1 MLLKPMRFKD
11 YTWPHNPEIYAVE
24 YRRQIA
30 AHKIPLGG
38 WYLQDLGRTYRIFR
52 GEGIFAGE
60 RAYEEFQTLAEVFD
74 QTGPGLLVH
83 PVWRTVSAY
92 FVTLELM
99 EEPKRDDGRRIVID
113 GTSPILSCTL
123 REDHYGVLTEVLVI
137 DKTRNVSY
145 SVQNRDMLDRGGQC
159 RRVVYTPGQ
168 STWAAMRY
176 TGEYQIRQS
185 REEELTIELGLAGC
199 FPAFPGDTV
208 RLELEAMGL
217 SGEYRVA
224 EAENTA
230 SPETGEVCTLI
241 LRERI

>member
-99 EEPKRDDGRRIVID
+99 EEPLPDYVRYRF
-113 GTSPILSCTL
+113 SFW
-123 REDHYGVLTEVLVI
+123 ED
-137 DKTRNVSY
+137 S
-145 SVQNRDMLDRGGQC
+145 
-159 RRVVYTPGQ
+159 
-168 STWAAMRY
+168 
-176 TGEYQIRQS
+176 
-185 REEELTIELGLAGC
+185 
-199 FPAFPGDTV
+199 
-208 RLELEAMGL
+208 
-217 SGEYRVA
+217 
-224 EAENTA
+224 TA
-230 SPETGEVCTLI
+230 SGGLVEVPVED
-241 LRERI
+241 RKSVV